1 MDHRVKPGG
10 DELRKSLTC
19 DYGFR
24 TCRWCGNPN
33 DKRRG
38 ITPTQLNMKLILGS
52 GIAPWDR

>member
-1 MDHRVKPGG
+1 
-10 DELRKSLTC
+10 LRNSLTC